1 MSSSSKNSA
10 TVVFIGDTVGAAGF
24 KAVTEQLDSIKRDV
38 QADFCIVNGENIV
51 KGKGLSAVEAK
62 ALFEAGADVI
72 TTGNHIW
79 ENWKARPLLAEDR
92 RVLRPLNYPRRNP
105 GWGYVIMD
113 LLPNVQIG
121 VLQIQG
127 RVYMQSID
135 CPFAAAEKAVERI
148 RESTP
153 CIFVDFHAEA
163 TAEKGAMAWFLD
175 GKVSCVAGTHTHIQT
190 NDARIFPKGTGFI
203 TDVGMSGPFDSVL
216 GLRKDVALRRFTLQT
231 PHKYEEATE
240 DVHISGIVVE
250 IDIQTGNAL
259 NIKPFTIPEFRSSVL

>member
-1 MSSSSKNSA
+1 MSSNEQQLAK
-10 TVVFIGDTVGAAGF
+10 VLFIGDTVGAAGF
-24 KAVTEQLDSIKRDV
+24 KAVVQQLSGIKQEV
-38 QADFCIVNGENIV
+38 GADFCIVNGENIV

-105 GWGYVIMD
+105 GWGYVVMD
-113 LLPNVQIG
+113 LLPDVQIG

-135 CPFAAAEKAVERI
+135 CPFAAAEKAVARI

-153 CIFVDFHAEA
+153 VVFVDFHAEA

-175 GKVSCVAGTHTHIQT
+175 GQVSCIAGTHTHIQT
-190 NDARIFPKGTGFI
+190 NDARIMPQGTAFI

-231 PHKYEEATE
+231 PHKYEEATD
-240 DVHISGIVVE
+240 DVRISGITVT
-250 IDIQTGNAL
+250 IDVKTGNAQE
-259 NIKPFTIPEFRSSVL
+259 IKAFTLPDFTTSVL